1 MLIRVQE
8 NDDWIVDYDTDNHLY
23 KVSYFEDYHF
33 VDQCRFNC
41 CEERSITSAEAIGLY
56 YKTLIRGASEYA
68 RYIKENYPDGIF
80 PSEIHDS
87 LKDYCKQ
94 YGNIIEV
101 GNKTFIDF

>member
-8 NDDWIVDYDTDNHLY
+8 NADWIVDYDTDNHLY

-56 YKTLIRGASEYA
+56 YKTLIRVRLSMLVISK
-68 RYIKENYPDGIF
+68 RITLMVF
-80 PSEIHDS
+80 S
-87 LKDYCKQ
+87 LLKFT
-94 YGNIIEV
+94 IV
-101 GNKTFIDF
+101 